1 MFPDGQ
7 WVAYSSGGKQDNIFV
22 IRVNGAE
29 LHKLTDGIHKDR
41 MARWSPDGKQ
51 IAFFFGPQ
59 R

>member
-1 MFPDGQ
+1 VGCLLFR
-7 WVAYSSGGKQDNIFV
+7 GKQDNIFV